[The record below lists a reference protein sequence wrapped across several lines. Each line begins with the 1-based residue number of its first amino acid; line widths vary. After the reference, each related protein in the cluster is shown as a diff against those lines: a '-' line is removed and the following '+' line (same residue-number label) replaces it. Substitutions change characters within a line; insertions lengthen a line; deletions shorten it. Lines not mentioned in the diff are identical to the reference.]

1 MSGGR
6 LTVLLYHRIAERR
19 DPAFRGYRA
28 LVSATPDGFARQ
40 MRYVARRFNVLSLD
54 DLVAVLDGRPPPPRA
69 LVITFDDGYADNHA
83 HALPVLRAMGLP
95 AILFLVTGA
104 VGTGHVPWWDE
115 SAALIGDG
123 PGLDAHCEALKRL
136 SPEAVDDR
144 MRALRGDRRPADA
157 DGAPLFM
164 DWHDAASMEAGGV
177 ACQPHTHT
185 HPVLSRATRTQVR
198 HEVARSAAVIRERLG
213 RPALAFA
220 YPSGRAEDFGPDA
233 VSAVAANG
241 LRVAFSTRPGPI
253 RLAGA
258 RARPLE
264 VPRVAIDAGDDDV
277 RFRLKVHGA
286 VPWIHRARGA
296 GGALRR
302 GARAAR
308 QRRTA
313 NRLR

>member
-1 MSGGR
+1 VSGRR
-6 LTVLLYHRIAERR
+6 LTVLLYHRVTDRR
-19 DPAFRGYRA
+19 DPGFRGYGA
-28 LVSATPDGFARQ
+28 LVSATPEAFARQ
-40 MRYVARRFNVLSLD
+40 MRYVADRFAVLSLD
-54 DLVAVLDGRPPPPRA
+54 DLVAVLEGRPPPPRA
-69 LVITFDDGYADNHA
+69 LVVTFDDGYADNHA
-83 HALPVLRAMGLP
+83 HALPVLRALGLP

-123 PGLDAHCEALKRL
+123 PRLDAHCEALKRL
-136 SPEAVDDR
+136 PAEAVEER
-144 MRALRGDRRPADA
+144 MRVLRRGSAPPAA

-164 DWHDAASMEAGGV
+164 GWDEAAEMEAAGV

-185 HPVLSRATRTQVR
+185 HPILSQATAAQVR
-198 HEVARSAAVIRERLG
+198 DEVARSAATVRERLG

-220 YPSGRAEDFGPDA
+220 YPSGRAGDYGPDA
-233 VSAVAANG
+233 VDAVAANG
-241 LRVAFSTRPGPI
+241 MRVEFCTRPGPV

-264 VPRVAIDAGDDDV
+264 VPRVAIDAGDDDL

-286 VPWIHRARGA
+286 SPWAHRARAA
-296 GGALRR
+296 GGSVRR
-302 GARAAR
+302 GVRAAR